1 MITDSRKF
9 LVLGASGRLGR
20 AMVRRY
26 AARGIDVRA
35 WSRTELD
42 LAQPEQI
49 AAVLAKQSFDVLI
62 NASGLTDVDYC
73 ESHAELSAVVN
84 ANAPGVM
91 AKYCQERGA
100 RFVQL
105 STDYV
110 FSGNAAGLIHEDDA
124 TQPINV
130 YGRTKLDGERA
141 VLTANP
147 TALVLRVS
155 WLFGL
160 EKPSF
165 PDRIIRQALE
175 RLDVSAVNDKWSCP
189 TYADDVCEWLLAL
202 LDHKDASGVFHLC
215 NSGECTWVE
224 YGEEALHIAERLGL
238 KVKTSEIR
246 GHSMDGFAPFLAQRP
261 RHTALSTEKFT
272 RVTGLVPRRWQD
284 ALELY
289 LRLRHA
295 ASL

>member
-1 MITDSRKF
+1 
-9 LVLGASGRLGR
+9 
-20 AMVRRY
+20 MVRRY

-42 LAQPEQI
+42 LAQPAQMS
-49 AAVLAKQSFDVLI
+49 AVLATQSFDVLI

-73 ESHAELSAVVN
+73 ESHAEMSEVVN
-84 ANAPGVM
+84 AIAPGVM
-91 AKYCQERGA
+91 AQHCQERGA

-110 FSGNAAGLIHEDDA
+110 FGGDAAGLIDEDA
-124 TQPINV
+124 TTDPINM
-130 YGRTKLDGERA
+130 YGRTKLDGERR
-141 VLTANP
+141 VLAAHP
-147 TALVLRVS
+147 SALVLRVS

-165 PDRIIRQALE
+165 PDRIIRQAQE

-189 TYADDVCEWLLAL
+189 AYADDVCDWLLAL
-202 LDHKDASGVFHLC
+202 LDHKAASGVFHLC
-215 NSGECTWVE
+215 NSGECTWLE
-224 YGEEALHIAERLGL
+224 YGEEALRIAERLGL
-238 KVKTSEIR
+238 KVKTTTLR

-272 RVTGLVPRRWQD
+272 RTTGIVPRRWQD